1 MKKILFTLI
10 AGSLLSAC
18 STSNVYEKRAEK
30 ARERRIELQEETVNK
45 APDWF
50 VSPPSSSDSVIYSTG
65 TYASTNWEMA
75 DRTALDLALG
85 KVCVT
90 LGGRVNQQSKVY
102 QRDVNGQTQEYS
114 ETAIKNQCLKTAV
127 TGYVVDQKE
136 QFTDKDG
143 RIRVYT
149 LIAYPIGEANQL
161 QQAIDDRE
169 NRKSTI
175 ENTDR
180 AMDELDNA
188 IENEH

>member
-1 MKKILFTLI
+1 MNKILYTSI
-10 AGSLLSAC
+10 ISILLSAC
-18 STSNVYEKRAEK
+18 SSTSVYEKQAER
-30 ARERRIELQEETVNK
+30 ARERRIDMQEETVDK

-50 VSPPSSSDSVIYSTG
+50 VSPPGSNESVIYSTG

-90 LGGRVNQQSKVY
+90 IGGKVNQQSKVY

-114 ETAIKNQCLKTAV
+114 ETAIKNQCLKTSV

-143 RIRVYT
+143 RIRVYV
-149 LIAYPIGEANQL
+149 LIAYPIGEANSL
-161 QQAIDDRE
+161 QTAIDARE
-169 NRKSTI
+169 NRRSTI
-175 ENTDR
+175 EN
-180 AMDELDNA
+180 ADNA
-188 IENEH
+188 INDLDQSIEQE

>member
-1 MKKILFTLI
+1 MNKIIYTLI
-10 AGSLLSAC
+10 TSIILSAC
-18 STSNVYEKRAEK
+18 SSTSVYEKQAER
-30 ARERRIELQEETVNK
+30 ARERRIDLQEETVDK

-50 VSPPSSSDSVIYSTG
+50 SSPPSSSDSVIYSTG

-90 LGGRVNQQSKVY
+90 IGGRVNQQSKVY

-136 QFTDKDG
+136 QFTDKEG
-143 RIRVYT
+143 RIRVYV
-149 LIAYPIGEANQL
+149 LIAYPLGEANSL
-161 QQAIDDRE
+161 QTAIDARE
-169 NRKSTI
+169 NRRSTV
-175 ENTDR
+175 ENADR
-180 AMDELDNA
+180 AIGDLDDSL
-188 IENEH
+188 EKE